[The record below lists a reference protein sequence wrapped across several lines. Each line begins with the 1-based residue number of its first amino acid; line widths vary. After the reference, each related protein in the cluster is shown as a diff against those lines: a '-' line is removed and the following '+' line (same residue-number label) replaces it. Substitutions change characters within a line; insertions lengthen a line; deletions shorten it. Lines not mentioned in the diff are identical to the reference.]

1 MKSCTKEQ
9 EQGDVRC
16 GYSDRSSPQSGVG
29 KNEVSCNH
37 LECEAWMV
45 PVEEDDVPSSDWD
58 IWKSVMQKCEE
69 AYLELVDS
77 SRTPQEARDVL
88 PNSLKTEVV
97 MTANIREWRAFFR
110 LRAACET
117 GMPHPQMLEVSIP
130 LFQKF
135 VYLLPELFFDIEI
148 PDEVMLKY
156 GFSQKD

>member
-1 MKSCTKEQ
+1 
-9 EQGDVRC
+9 
-16 GYSDRSSPQSGVG
+16 
-29 KNEVSCNH
+29 
-37 LECEAWMV
+37 
-45 PVEEDDVPSSDWD
+45 
-58 IWKSVMQKCEE
+58 
-69 AYLELVDS
+69 
-77 SRTPQEARDVL
+77 
-88 PNSLKTEVV
+88 V

-156 GFSQKD
+156 GLHSS